1 MLRDL
6 KYHET
11 QYTTTYYTTTYCMV
25 WQTNLLK
32 FLLLFS
38 FRLYL

>member
-11 QYTTTYYTTTYCMV
+11 QHLYDNV
-25 WQTNLLK
+25 LHGLTNK
-32 FLLLFS
+32 FT
-38 FRLYL
+38 

>member
-11 QYTTTYYTTTYCMV
+11 QHLYDNVLHGLTNKYT
-25 WQTNLLK
+25 
-32 FLLLFS
+32 
-38 FRLYL
+38 